1 MTATTKHPEKQPVV
15 SIMPISVQNGHD
27 PRALTIEEM
36 SPAQRKDLAELVAS
50 HLTPD
55 ECLEVFKHEAGH
67 MTVKHK
73 QDVAKAAMTSL
84 QPEDQKDVLQHFAGM
99 GEPSTSTR
107 DRLWT
112 IVVGAFAL
120 VLIGSFMV
128 LAASVFYTSA
138 VNTSVQI
145 ILTVFTSVAGF
156 LVGLFV
162 PSPLKS

>member
-1 MTATTKHPEKQPVV
+1 MTASTQSIEEKPSVLI
-15 SIMPISVQNGHD
+15 SPITAMTAHD
-27 PRALTIEEM
+27 SHALTIDEM
-36 SPAQRKDLAELVAS
+36 SSSQLKDLAGLVAS
-50 HLTPD
+50 HLSPED
-55 ECLEVFKHEAGH
+55 CLEILKNEAGH

-73 QDVAKAAMTSL
+73 QAVAKAAMTSL
-84 QPEDQKDVLQHFAGM
+84 PPKDQKDVLQHFAGM

-120 VLIGSFMV
+120 VLVGSFFV
-128 LAASVFYTSA
+128 LAASVFYTQS

-162 PSPLKS
+162 PSPIKS